1 MQFIQDMM
9 LVLLGRQAVA
19 YSGACPVP
27 VSQTEPKWP
36 CKWLFQ
42 WINDTRPRQLKI
54 CPTCS
59 WFSADCNC
67 PCPRKINVHQAMLL
81 FASRDATEAIR
92 EGDESLAQTNKKKLL
107 LSKLKR
113 SLRLSRVEKVSHF
126 EVKRII
132 SILRAPRHH
141 HLVIFRLGQWRTLAL
156 VCKLR
161 ALPTQIIK
169 IYPHEMVWE
178 LEEKRTTTHC
188 SPNEMTQR
196 PR

>member
-1 MQFIQDMM
+1 MTRGNVDKLYLMWCYREKRPDDGGLRVSYVPWWPQQN
-9 LVLLGRQAVA
+9 LVLLRALLENHFSSSLLNLNSIRRHNVYIGTRITYLMSTTSAIYSRHDVGLVRQAVA

-92 EGDESLAQTNKKKLL
+92 EGDESLAQTNKK
-107 LSKLKR
+107 
-113 SLRLSRVEKVSHF
+113 
-126 EVKRII
+126 
-132 SILRAPRHH
+132 A
-141 HLVIFRLGQWRTLAL
+141 
-156 VCKLR
+156 
-161 ALPTQIIK
+161 
-169 IYPHEMVWE
+169 
-178 LEEKRTTTHC
+178 
-188 SPNEMTQR
+188 SPLQT
-196 PR
+196 